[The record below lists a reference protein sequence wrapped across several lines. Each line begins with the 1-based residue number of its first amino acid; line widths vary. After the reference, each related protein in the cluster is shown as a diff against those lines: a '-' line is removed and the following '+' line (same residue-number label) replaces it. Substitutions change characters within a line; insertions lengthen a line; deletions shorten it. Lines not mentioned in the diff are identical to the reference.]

1 MQSNA
6 NFDKNIRKYEK
17 FQKDATYDEMKQKR
31 NKFKKRKDVREDPI
45 TRYRNGHE
53 A

>member
-6 NFDKNIRKYEK
+6 NFDKNISKYRKFENDGVFDEK
-17 FQKDATYDEMKQKR
+17 KQKR

-45 TRYRNGHE
+45 NRYRNGHE